1 MTLQFDFSGKCV
13 FVTDATSG
21 LGRRAAESFLRSG
34 ATVAINGPSGA
45 AVQQAMKEMG
55 GGARLISAPADLMQI
70 SEIRAAVE
78 RATATMNRLDIL
90 VCSTTRGE
98 LRRLD
103 DVSPEYWEAAFAM
116 NLKAAFFAAQA
127 CAPALKTSKGCIVN
141 VASPI
146 GLISGP
152 PGAAVYSAAKGA
164 MVHMSRM
171 MALELASDGVRV
183 NTFCPAWVDPPA
195 SRTHVDAESM
205 NADIARRSPL
215 RRTATMD
222 ECADSILY
230 LASSA
235 ASYTTG
241 AALLA
246 DGGLASGHYLA

>member
-1 MTLQFDFSGKCV
+1 MTLQFDYSGKCV

-21 LGRRAAESFLRSG
+21 LGRRTAESFHRSG
-34 ATVAINGPSGA
+34 ATVAINGPSSA
-45 AVQQAMKEMG
+45 AVQQAVKEMG
-55 GGARLISAPADLMQI
+55 GGARLVAAPADLTRV
-70 SEIRAAVE
+70 SEIRATVE
-78 RATATMNRLDIL
+78 RAIATMTRLDVL
-90 VCSTTRGE
+90 VCSATQGE

-103 DVSPEYWEAAFAM
+103 EISSEYWEAVFAV

-127 CAPALKTSKGCIVN
+127 CAPALKISKGCIVN

-195 SRTHVDAESM
+195 SGSRVDAGSM

-215 RRTATMD
+215 LRTATMD

-235 ASYTTG
+235 ASYITG

-246 DGGLASGHYLA
+246 DGGLSSGHYLA